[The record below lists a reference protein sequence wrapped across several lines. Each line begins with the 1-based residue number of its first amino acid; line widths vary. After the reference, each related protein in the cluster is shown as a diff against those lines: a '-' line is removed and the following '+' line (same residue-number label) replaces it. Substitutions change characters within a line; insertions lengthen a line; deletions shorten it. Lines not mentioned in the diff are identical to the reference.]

1 MKSNNKYYK
10 SLKTDDLKKLSKE
23 EMMQYVFELQNE
35 LVENN
40 QSLQLTAES
49 HSKYKSLFEMSDD
62 ALLVIENFTFVD
74 CNSSVLKMLG
84 YKTKEELL
92 NVHPSKLSPEYQ
104 PDGKLSYEK
113 AQEMMELALKNGSH
127 HFEWIHTRA
136 NGENFP
142 VEVWLSKVEFDNRT
156 IINTIWRDLT
166 EKKKAEALILK
177 NIKEKEV
184 MLKEIHHRVKNN
196 LQIITSLLNLQVNL
210 TDDNFSKNVLTQSK
224 TRIQSMCKVHEMLY
238 KSGDFANINY
248 KKYLTELLDQLV
260 NNYSA
265 QNQQVDLKINVE
277 NLLFNINTAVPLGL
291 VVNELVTNSLKYAFP
306 NNTKGAIFLD
316 IKKVNENKLQLI
328 YYDTGVGYDPA
339 ISFDNASSLGLQLI
353 AALTEQLN
361 GEIQRDLSKKGTYY
375 LLSFE
380 MI

>member
-10 SLKTDDLKKLSKE
+10 SLETDDLKKLSKE
-23 EMMQYVFELQNE
+23 DMMQYVIELQNE
-35 LVENN
+35 LAEKD

-113 AQEMMELALKNGSH
+113 AQEMMELALKKGSH

-328 YYDTGVGYDPA
+328 YYDTGVGYNPA
-339 ISFDNASSLGLQLI
+339 ISFDNATSLGLQLI

>member
-1 MKSNNKYYK
+1 MKSNNIYYK

-104 PDGKLSYEK
+104 PDGKLSYVK

-210 TDDNFSKNVLTQSK
+210 TDDDFSKNVLTQSK